1 MSFKFIELQ
10 LSMPKTQ
17 ELGKLQSHIHQ
28 RSNVEQGIL
37 MSQLKATDI
46 EKKKKTQK
54 SEKSSLQE
62 KNTMSK
68 PKSSLEGEYKGNFVD
83 IEI

>member
-17 ELGKLQSHIHQ
+17 ELGKLQSQIHQ
-28 RSNVEQGIL
+28 RSNIEQGIL
-37 MSQLKATDI
+37 MSQLKTTDI
-46 EKKKKTQK
+46 KKRKATQK
-54 SEKSSLQE
+54 SEKSSL
-62 KNTMSK
+62 KDGNTMNK
-68 PKSSLEGEYKGNFVD
+68 PRSSLEREYKGNFVD